1 MAARVDRPPPTPLE
15 RLLARDRWLIAAS
28 LSLLAVLA
36 WVYLIVMARQ
46 MATGD
51 MSLLGMPAMPPTPAA
66 LDGGEM
72 PAMPG
77 MPDMPDMPDMP
88 GMAAQMAEA
97 MTMAPAPW
105 SARIF
110 MLTFLM
116 WWVMMIG
123 MMIPSAV
130 PMVSLFGGVQR
141 RQLAEQNPALR
152 VAAFTIGYV
161 AVWGAFSVLAA
172 SAQWAL
178 SELALLS
185 QMQFTVGRGL
195 GALLLALAGIYQLAP
210 LKNVCL
216 RRCRSPAEFL
226 STHWRQGTAGAFRMG
241 AEHGAFCVGCCWLLM
256 GLLFVGGVMNLFWVA
271 AIGVF
276 VLLEKLMPRGE
287 RLARASGVAMLAFA
301 GYLLL

>member
-1 MAARVDRPPPTPLE
+1 MAARADRLPPTPLE

-46 MATGD
+46 MASGD
-51 MSLLGMPAMPPTPAA
+51 MSLIGMAQMPSAAGAPAGDP
-66 LDGGEM
+66 
-72 PAMPG
+72 MPG
-77 MPDMPDMPDMP
+77 MP
-88 GMAAQMAEA
+88 GMAGQVAEA

-105 SARIF
+105 SARTF
-110 MLTFLM
+110 VLTFLM
-116 WWVMMIG
+116 WWVMMVG

-130 PMVSLFGGVQR
+130 PMVSLFGRVQR

-152 VAAFTIGYV
+152 VAVFTSGYL

-178 SELALLS
+178 NELALLAP
-185 QMQFTVGRGL
+185 MQFTVGRAL
-195 GALLLALAGIYQLAP
+195 GALLLVLAGIYQLSP

-216 RRCRSPAEFL
+216 RRCRLPAEFL
-226 STHWRQGTAGAFRMG
+226 SAHWRQGTCGALLMG
-241 AEHGAFCVGCCWLLM
+241 TEHGAFCVGCCWLLM
-256 GLLFVGGVMNLFWVA
+256 GLLFIGGVMNLLWVA
-271 AIGVF
+271 GIGVF

-287 RLARASGVAMLAFA
+287 WLARASGVAMLAFA

>member
-15 RLLARDRWLIAAS
+15 RLLVRDRWLIAAS
-28 LSLLAVLA
+28 LSLLTALA
-36 WVYLIVMARQ
+36 WVYLILMARQ

-51 MSLLGMPAMPPTPAA
+51 MSLLGMPAMPPAPAA
-66 LDGGEM
+66 PAGGEM
-72 PAMPG
+72 PPMPG
-77 MPDMPDMPDMP
+77 MP
-88 GMAAQMAEA
+88 GMAGQMAEA

-152 VAAFTIGYV
+152 VAVFTIGYV

-178 SELALLS
+178 TELALLS
-185 QMQFTVGRGL
+185 QMQFTVGRRF

-256 GLLFVGGVMNLFWVA
+256 GLLFVGGVMNLLWVA
-271 AIGVF
+271 ALGVF

-287 RLARASGVAMLAFA
+287 LLARASGVAMLALA